1 MSLEALATL
10 GGGALTFIIW
20 LVRLEGR
27 LKQNERDITENA
39 KDIDILRARHE
50 DLDSRVLKELMEVK
64 QSLARIEGRLEGR
77 NGHGK

>member
-1 MSLEALATL
+1 MTLEMIATL

-27 LKQNERDITENA
+27 MKQNEKDIFENA

-64 QSLARIEGRLEGR
+64 QSLARIEGRLEGT
-77 NGHGK
+77 HGK

>member
-1 MSLEALATL
+1 MSIELLGTL
-10 GGGALTFIIW
+10 GGGSLTFIIW

-27 LKQNERDITENA
+27 LKQNEKDIFENA

-64 QSLARIEGRLEGR
+64 QSLARIEGRLEERR
-77 NGHGK
+77 NG